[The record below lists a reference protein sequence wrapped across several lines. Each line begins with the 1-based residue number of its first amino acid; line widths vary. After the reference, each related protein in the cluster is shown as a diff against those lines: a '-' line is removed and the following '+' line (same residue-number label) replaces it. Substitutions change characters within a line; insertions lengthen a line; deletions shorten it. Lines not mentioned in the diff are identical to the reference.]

1 MLEQSH
7 AAESPFRIL
16 ALVEKVVAVKCLMRP
31 MEAAHAHVHNG
42 LADFLTIV
50 SRDLDLRIEFA

>member
-7 AAESPFRIL
+7 AAKPPFRIL
-16 ALVEKVVAVKCLMRP
+16 ALVEKVVAIKRLMCS
-31 MEAAHAHVHNG
+31 MEATHSNVHNG

-50 SRDLDLRIEFA
+50 ARDLDFRIEFT